1 MAEDYA
7 KKLQSLLRKLF
18 QFESADLDFGIY
30 RIMNKKRD
38 VINRFIEKDLIAA
51 VDAEFGKVSMADK
64 AQLLAEVESLASKL
78 GIGVDDDPVALR
90 AMAKKVPALQPLITE
105 FEQKRTDLL
114 NLAGR
119 DEQKAEV
126 FNHIYQFFSRYYDNG
141 DFMSMRRYSAKQ
153 KFAVPYNGEE
163 VLLHWANKDQYY
175 IKTGEYFFNYAFRVG
190 DYTVRFQ
197 IVQAEYSVNNTKSE
211 SRFFVLKS
219 GEGNISYYARAKQ
232 LVVLFEYRAL
242 TKSEE
247 ESLGSKNRQEALNE
261 QATAAILAAVP
272 DAGLKAGLTREAEGK
287 IPLAKNLA
295 TYAKRNTT
303 DYFIHKDLAGFLT
316 QELDFYI
323 KNEMFDLDDLGSE
336 KEVPIEQYLNRVRV
350 MKAISLKIIAF
361 LAQIEDFQKKLFEKK
376 KFVMTSE
383 YCMTLDHVP
392 EEFYPEIVKN
402 AAQIAEWKVL
412 YGIGET
418 NGQSTFSGSK
428 GNVIDEEFLKSHPY
442 LVLDTKFFPPE
453 FKDRLLSIFDD
464 LDDAIGGLMVKS
476 ENWQALNLLQER
488 YRKQVKCIYIDPPYN
503 RGNDEF
509 LYKDNYKHS
518 SWLSMM
524 YDRIALSAR
533 MLHEKGVLFSSIDE
547 NERDSLQAGLDL
559 IFGRD
564 NRVEELIWAQ
574 NTTHSQVPL
583 YSTNHEYIEVYA
595 RNLIISGR
603 DPTMFR
609 EPKPGYFEIAS
620 LIAELNPSYP
630 KISEV
635 ENSIVGFYKTHIEEY
650 KAELQEMGLEY
661 NEETKKQ
668 DPWRGIYSYSHA
680 EYRDTNGN
688 LIHESKAKENNAQ
701 IWIWQEDNSSAPAQK
716 QADSIRDPNDPN
728 YRFYQPL
735 HPVTKKPCPSPK
747 TGWRW
752 PKSWPDNSRDS
763 FESLDRA
770 NRIAWGD
777 DESKV
782 PRYKRFLHEVETNVA
797 KSVFHDYSD
806 GEKQISAL
814 FGAAAFFSTTKPT
827 SLPARFIIQTCNKSD
842 LILDYFVGSGTS
854 GHAVID
860 LNREDNGNRKYLLIE
875 MAGYFNTILKPRIQK
890 VVYSS
895 KWKDGKPQNTDGIS
909 HIFKYLTLEQYE
921 DTLNNIE
928 FQEAGT
934 VQKTLMDMDGYFLR
948 YMLDFETRES
958 PCRMNVTKL
967 ERPFEYTL
975 RITRDNELRNETV
988 DLVETFNYLLGLMV
1002 KRIRTF
1008 TENGT
1013 TYRVVHGETLTSQPT
1028 TVVWRT
1034 TVGLDL
1040 KKDKAFIEETVLKD
1054 PKFKA
1059 ERVFINSDFHV
1070 EGALSIEPEFQRFM
1084 GA

>member
-7 KKLQSLLRKLF
+7 KKLQFLLRKLF

-38 VINRFIEKDLIAA
+38 VINRFIDKDLIAA
-51 VDAEFGKVSMADK
+51 VDAEFGKVSLADK
-64 AQLLAEVESLASKL
+64 AQLVTEVEALAGEL
-78 GIGVDDDPVALR
+78 GIGVDDDPAALR
-90 AMAKKVPALQPLITE
+90 AMAKKVPALQPLITK
-105 FEQKRTDLL
+105 FERKRTDLL

-119 DEQKAEV
+119 DEHKAEV

-190 DYTVRFQ
+190 EYTIRFQ
-197 IVQAEYSVNNTKSE
+197 IVQAETSVNNTKGE
-211 SRFFVLKS
+211 SRFFILKS
-219 GEGNISYYARAKQ
+219 GEGNISYIAKAKE

-247 ESLGSKNRQEALNE
+247 ESLGTRNKQDALNE
-261 QATAAILAAVP
+261 QAAATILAGVP
-272 DAGLKAGLTREAEGK
+272 DPGLKAGLTRETEGK
-287 IPLAKNLA
+287 VPLAKHLA

-323 KNEMFDLDDLGSE
+323 KNEMFDLDDLGTD

-376 KFVMTSE
+376 KFVIKSE
-383 YCMTLDHVP
+383 YCMTLDRVP

-402 AAQIAEWKVL
+402 AAQITEWKAL
-412 YGIGET
+412 YGIGQSS
-418 NGQSTFSGSK
+418 GQKNLLESK
-428 GNVIDEEFLKSHPY
+428 GNAIDKEFLKSHPY
-442 LVLDTKFFPPE
+442 LVLDTKFFSPE
-453 FKDRLLSIFDD
+453 FKDRLVSIFDD
-464 LDDAIGGLMVKS
+464 LDDVIGGLMVKS

-547 NERDSLQAGLDL
+547 NERDNLQAGLDL

-583 YSTNHEYIEVYA
+583 YSTNHEYVEVFT
-595 RNLIISGR
+595 RNRGLAER

-609 EPKPGYFEIAS
+609 EPKPGYFEIMS
-620 LIAELNPSYP
+620 LVSDMNARYPPISEIEKAIAELF
-630 KISEV
+630 KQ
-635 ENSIVGFYKTHIEEY
+635 HIEEY
-650 KAELQEMGLEY
+650 KTELREMGLDY
-661 NEETKKQ
+661 DEETKKQ
-668 DPWRGIYSYSHA
+668 DPWRGIYQYSNA
-680 EYRDTNGN
+680 EYRDHDGQ
-688 LIHESKAKENNAQ
+688 IVIEAQAKENRAR
-701 IWIWQEDNSSAPAQK
+701 IVVWQEADASAPAQK
-716 QADSIRDPNDPN
+716 QSDSIRDPNDPN

-735 HPVTKKPCPSPK
+735 HPITRKPCPHPK

-752 PKSWPDNSRDS
+752 PKTWPDKSRDS
-763 FESLDRA
+763 FEALESES
-770 NRIAWGD
+770 RIAWGV
-777 DESKV
+777 DENKI

-797 KSVFHDYSD
+797 KSVFHDYTN
-806 GEKQISAL
+806 GEKQLSAL

-827 SLPARFIIQTCNKSD
+827 TLPARFIIQTCKETD
-842 LILDYFVGSGTS
+842 FVLDYFTGSGTT

-860 LNREDNGNRKYLLIE
+860 LNREDNVNRKYLLIE
-875 MAGYFNTILKPRIQK
+875 MAEYFNTILKPRIQK

-928 FQEAGT
+928 FQDAGT
-934 VQKTLMDMDGYFLR
+934 VQKTLMDLDGYFLR

-958 PCRMNVTKL
+958 PCRMNVAKL
-967 ERPFEYTL
+967 ECPFKYKL
-975 RITRDNELRNETV
+975 RITRDSELHEETV
-988 DLVETFNYLLGLMV
+988 DLVETFNYLLGLKV
-1002 KRIRTF
+1002 KRIRIF
-1008 TENGT
+1008 DENGT
-1013 TYRVVHGETLTSQPT
+1013 TYRIVHGETLASEPT
-1028 TVVWRT
+1028 TIVWRT
-1034 TVGLDL
+1034 TTGLDL
-1040 KKDKAFIEETVLKD
+1040 KKDKEFIEGALLKD
-1054 PKFKA
+1054 PKFRA
-1059 ERVFINSDFHV
+1059 ERVFINSDF
-1070 EGALSIEPEFQRFM
+1070 L
-1084 GA
+1084 